1 MYPHQHPLD
10 TASDV
15 IVELQRTFYEDVGG
29 GETHSWEIPLHF
41 ISRISEIDIKFSFG

>member
-29 GETHSWEIPLHF
+29 GGGNTFMGDPSSLYF
-41 ISRISEIDIKFSFG
+41 QNF

>member
-29 GETHSWEIPLHF
+29 GGNTFMGDPSSLYF
-41 ISRISEIDIKFSFG
+41 QNF